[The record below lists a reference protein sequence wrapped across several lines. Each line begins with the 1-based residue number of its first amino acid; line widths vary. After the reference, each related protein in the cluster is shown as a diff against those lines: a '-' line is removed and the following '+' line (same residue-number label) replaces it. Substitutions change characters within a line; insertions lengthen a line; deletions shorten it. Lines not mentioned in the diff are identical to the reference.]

1 MSLYVKRV
9 REKWFA
15 LGSWARCRLWAAP
28 VVRCLPCAVCPGAAR
43 GRTWGRR
50 SLQLHPPPYTQFP
63 FITQLPIEIP
73 AQTTPPDQRLE
84 SWWHATNRLQI
95 EFEIEYA
102 THSALD
108 LLHPTRSRIQR
119 SLQSVSGHRPAE
131 CRLRLWRRLPA
142 KLSLRLW
149 YSPLLGDQLTHVE
162 QPAV

>member
-1 MSLYVKRV
+1 MVRARLLGPLSAVGRARCALFALCCLSGCGAWAHVGASLPPAPPSSLY
-9 REKWFA
+9 
-15 LGSWARCRLWAAP
+15 P
-28 VVRCLPCAVCPGAAR
+28 V
-43 GRTWGRR
+43 
-50 SLQLHPPPYTQFP
+50 P
-63 FITQLPIEIP
+63 FTQLPIEIP